1 MKMHKTIK
9 NGQSLFFFFIDW
21 RKDAIM
27 FLWPLEKGEKE
38 IAFFPWLAKLLKMDE
53 SPILIRSMTGIII
66 CSDSSV
72 IFFPFPK

>member
-1 MKMHKTIK
+1 
-9 NGQSLFFFFIDW
+9 
-21 RKDAIM
+21 M